1 MAVSAEVGGVQ
12 VDSHTG
18 TVEELTAQLAPEPA
32 VGAEPAKEPAKA
44 EPKAAEPKAEA
55 EPDPASEAGRTLA
68 LARSK
73 KELRAEFEERLS
85 RSTWEKH
92 EERRQREKLETE
104 LAALKN
110 PQAAKSADDDRPKL
124 KDFRDRIGVENGF
137 EDYEEAVDAYT
148 NALADYKLAAN
159 AKASNA
165 TQHTEARAT
174 ALRTVESQGQAAH
187 ADFDAI
193 LGQFVQSGGRFAPG
207 TAAEAQGPLGDLESV
222 IMTHPK
228 GHSVAYEVAKD
239 PELYQRLMAAP
250 SRAMFMEDMGELLTR
265 LKAAPTGSAS
275 SAAPVSKAKAPVQPA
290 KASPKAMDG
299 PPGDDASDEEHRLY
313 YNAQELARRRRA

>member
-1 MAVSAEVGGVQ
+1 MTVSAEVGGVQ

-18 TVEELTAQLAPEPA
+18 TVEDLTAQLTPQPA
-32 VGAEPAKEPAKA
+32 AGAEPAKEAVTAATAEPAK
-44 EPKAAEPKAEA
+44 EPDT
-55 EPDPASEAGRTLA
+55 DPASEAGRTLA
-68 LARSK
+68 LAKSK
-73 KELRAEFEERLS
+73 KELRAEFEERIS

-92 EERRQREKLETE
+92 EATRKADKLEAE
-104 LAALKN
+104 LAALKA
-110 PQAAKSADDDRPKL
+110 PKTDAKTDDDGPDL
-124 KDFRDRIGVENGF
+124 ESYTGRIGTDF
-137 EDYEEAVDAYT
+137 DTYEKAVQAHARDLVRHE
-148 NALADYKLAAN
+148 LARERQ
-159 AKASNA
+159 ASTA
-165 TQHTEARAT
+165 TQHTQARAT

-193 LGQFVQSGGRFAPG
+193 LGQFVQQGGRFAPG
-207 TAAEAQGPLGDLESV
+207 SAAEAQGPLGDLESV
-222 IMTHPK
+222 ILTHPK

-239 PELYQRLMAAP
+239 PELYQRLVAAP

-313 YNAQELARRRRA
+313 YTAQELARRRRA